1 MLFRFPILCSGSAS
15 RRPYAALELF
25 PDRDDAMW
33 PRAGITKWMAGRQEQ
48 RMRPIPIGA
57 KGQFTLEVEPRHLA
71 NQVKDSI
78 LPPVFATPMMILA
91 IENAALNAIREY
103 LEPGE
108 SAVGTAVDVRHL
120 AATPVGLTVTAEAEV
135 TEVDGR
141 RVVFAVTARD
151 DIEEIGKGTHERRV
165 VDLRRLTQKLEAKRA
180 YE

>member
-1 MLFRFPILCSGSAS
+1 
-15 RRPYAALELF
+15 
-25 PDRDDAMW
+25 
-33 PRAGITKWMAGRQEQ
+33 
-48 RMRPIPIGA
+48 MRPIPIGA

-91 IENAALNAIREY
+91 IENAALNAIRE
-103 LEPGE
+103 
-108 SAVGTAVDVRHL
+108 
-120 AATPVGLTVTAEAEV
+120 TAEAEV

-151 DIEEIGKGTHERRV
+151 DIEEIGEGTHERRV